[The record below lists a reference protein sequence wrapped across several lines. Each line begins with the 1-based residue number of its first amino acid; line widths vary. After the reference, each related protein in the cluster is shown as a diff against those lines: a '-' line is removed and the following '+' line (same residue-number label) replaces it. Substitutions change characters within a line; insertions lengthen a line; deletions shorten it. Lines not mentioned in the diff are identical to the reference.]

1 VYSHGHH
8 GGQTGTPASKFI
20 NQLIQLFALG
30 SVQEETSMADWYT
43 DKIATNGI
51 QLHYTRTGGD
61 KPPVVLAH
69 GFSDD
74 GLCWTPVAQALETD
88 YDVIMVDAR
97 GHGRSDAPAQGYT
110 PIDMATDLA
119 GVITGLGLQKPAVL
133 GHSMGGSTTM
143 ALAGLYPDLPSAI
156 LIEDSG
162 ARNYMAGDSAEA
174 RERLNQWRERMIAL
188 QSKSREELI
197 KQARTDMP
205 TWSEAELAP
214 WADAKLRF
222 NLNALNRQGEAAV
235 DWPQLLRK
243 ITCPA
248 LLLYADHERGGGVTA
263 ERAAEMQ
270 ALVPQLQAVHI
281 PGAGHNIRREQF
293 ARYMEAV
300 SAFLAQ
306 TMQRT
311 A

>member
-1 VYSHGHH
+1 
-8 GGQTGTPASKFI
+8 
-20 NQLIQLFALG
+20 
-30 SVQEETSMADWYT
+30 
-43 DKIATNGI
+43 
-51 QLHYTRTGGD
+51 
-61 KPPVVLAH
+61 VLAH

-74 GLCWTPVAQALETD
+74 GLCWTPVAEKLAAD

-97 GHGRSDAPAQGYT
+97 GHGRSDTPEQGYT
-110 PIDMATDLA
+110 PIDMAADLA
-119 GVITGLGLQKPAVL
+119 GVITGLGLNKPTVL

-143 ALAGLYPDLPSAI
+143 ALAGLYPDLPGAI

-162 ARNYMAGDSAEA
+162 ARNFMAGDSAEA
-174 RERLNQWRERMIAL
+174 QARLKQWRERIINL

-197 KQARTDMP
+197 EQARTDTP
-205 TWSEAELAP
+205 TWSEAELGP

-222 NLNALNRQGEAAV
+222 NLNALNRQGADEI
-235 DWPQLLRK
+235 DWPQILRG

-248 LLLYADHERGGGVTA
+248 LLLYADPERGGGVTP

-270 ALVPQLQAVHI
+270 ALVPQLQVVHI

-293 ARYMEAV
+293 ARYMDAV
-300 SAFLAQ
+300 SNFLTQA
-306 TMQRT
+306 MKG

>member
-1 VYSHGHH
+1 
-8 GGQTGTPASKFI
+8 
-20 NQLIQLFALG
+20 
-30 SVQEETSMADWYT
+30 MAQWYA

-51 QLHYTRTGGD
+51 HAHYTRTGGD

-74 GLCWTPVAQALETD
+74 GLCWTPVAQVLEAD

-97 GHGRSDAPAQGYT
+97 GHGRSEAPTAGYG
-110 PIDMATDLA
+110 PLEMAADLA
-119 GVITGLGLQKPAVL
+119 GVISALGLHKPAIL

-143 ALAGLYPDLPSAI
+143 ALAGHYPDLPGAI

-162 ARNYMAGDSAEA
+162 ARNFMAGNSAEA
-174 RERLNQWRERMIAL
+174 QARLQQWRDRLVNL
-188 QSKSREELI
+188 QSKTRVAVL
-197 KQARTDMP
+197 QQGHADNP
-205 TWSEAELAP
+205 TWSDAELDP

-222 NLNALNRQGEAAV
+222 NLNALNRQGDVEI
-235 DWPQLLRK
+235 DWDQTLRS

-248 LLLYADHERGGGVTA
+248 LLLIADPERGGGVTR

-270 ALVPQLQAVHI
+270 QLTPQLQVVHI

-293 ARYMEAV
+293 APYMAAV
-300 SAFLAQ
+300 SSFLSQIRKDA
-306 TMQRT
+306 
-311 A
+311 

>member
-1 VYSHGHH
+1 MTHWHS
-8 GGQTGTPASKFI
+8 
-20 NQLIQLFALG
+20 
-30 SVQEETSMADWYT
+30 ER
-43 DKIATNGI
+43 IATNGI
-51 QLHYTRTGGD
+51 QLYYTRTGGD

-74 GLCWTPVAQALETD
+74 GLCWTPVAEQLAAE

-97 GHGRSDAPAQGYT
+97 GHGRSDAPEQGYG
-110 PIDMATDLA
+110 PVEMAADLA
-119 GVITGLGLQKPAVL
+119 GVITSLGLHKPAVL

-143 ALAGLYPDLPSAI
+143 ALAGLYPDLPGAI

-162 ARNYMAGDSAEA
+162 ARNFMAGNSAEA
-174 RERLNQWRERMIAL
+174 QARLNQWRERLVTL
-188 QSKSREELI
+188 QSKSHDELL
-197 KQARTDMP
+197 QHARTDTP

-222 NLNALNRQGEAAV
+222 NLNALNRQGAV
-235 DWPQLLRK
+235 DIDWDQILGN

-248 LLLYADHERGGGVTA
+248 LLLYADPDRGGGVTA

-270 ALVPQLQAVHI
+270 GLVPQLQTVHI

-293 ARYMEAV
+293 GPYMSAV
-300 SAFLAQ
+300 RSFLAA
-306 TMQRT
+306 TMKG

>member
-1 VYSHGHH
+1 MS
-8 GGQTGTPASKFI
+8 
-20 NQLIQLFALG
+20 N
-30 SVQEETSMADWYT
+30 WYA
-43 DKIATNGI
+43 DKIAPNGI

-74 GLCWTPVAQALETD
+74 GLCWMPVAEKLAAD

-97 GHGRSDAPAQGYT
+97 GHGRSDAPEQGYS
-110 PIDMATDLA
+110 PSEMATDLA
-119 GVITGLGLQKPAVL
+119 GVITALGLQKPAVL

-143 ALAGLYPDLPSAI
+143 ALAGLYPDLPGAI

-162 ARNYMAGDSAEA
+162 ARNFMAGDNAEA
-174 RERLNQWRERMIAL
+174 QARLTQWRTRLVNL
-188 QSKSREELI
+188 QSKTHAELI
-197 KQARTDMP
+197 QHARTDTP
-205 TWSEAELAP
+205 TWAEAELAP

-222 NLNALNRQGEAAV
+222 NLKALNRQGTAAV
-235 DWPQLLRK
+235 DWDQILRN

-248 LLLYADHERGGGVTA
+248 LLLIADPERGGGVTQ

-270 ALVPQLQAVHI
+270 ELVPQLQVVHI

-293 ARYMEAV
+293 GPYMAAV
-300 SAFLAQ
+300 NAFLAQ
-306 TMQRT
+306 VMKSDR
-311 A
+311 

>member
-1 VYSHGHH
+1 MTRWYS
-8 GGQTGTPASKFI
+8 
-20 NQLIQLFALG
+20 N
-30 SVQEETSMADWYT
+30 
-43 DKIATNGI
+43 KIATNGL
-51 QLHYTRTGGD
+51 QLYYTRTGGD

-74 GLCWTPVAQALETD
+74 GLCWTPVAEALQAH

-97 GHGRSDAPAQGYT
+97 GHGRSDAPEQGYS
-110 PIDMATDLA
+110 PKDMAADLA
-119 GVITGLGLQKPAVL
+119 GVITGLGLPKPAVL

-143 ALAGLYPDLPSAI
+143 ALAGLYPDLPGAI

-162 ARNYMAGDSAEA
+162 ARNFMAGNSAEA
-174 RERLNQWRERMIAL
+174 QARLNQWRERMVNL
-188 QSKSREELI
+188 QSKTREELI
-197 KQARTDMP
+197 QHARTDTP
-205 TWSEAELAP
+205 TWSVAELGP

-222 NLNALNRQGEAAV
+222 NLKALNRQGTDEV
-235 DWPQLLRK
+235 DWDQILCN

-248 LLLYADHERGGGVTA
+248 LLLYADPERSGGVTQ

-270 ALVPQLQAVHI
+270 QLVPQLQTVHI

-293 ARYMEAV
+293 TSYMDAV
-300 SAFLAQ
+300 SAFLDQA
-306 TMQRT
+306 MKG

>member
-1 VYSHGHH
+1 MTHWYS
-8 GGQTGTPASKFI
+8 
-20 NQLIQLFALG
+20 N
-30 SVQEETSMADWYT
+30 
-43 DKIATNGI
+43 KIATNGI

-74 GLCWTPVAQALETD
+74 GLCWTPVAEALETD

-97 GHGRSDAPAQGYT
+97 GHGRSDAPEQGYS

-119 GVITGLGLQKPAVL
+119 GVITGLGLKKPAVL

-143 ALAGLYPDLPSAI
+143 ALAGLYPALPGAI

-162 ARNYMAGDSAEA
+162 ARNFMAGDSAEA
-174 RERLNQWRERMIAL
+174 QARLKQWHDRIVNL

-197 KQARTDMP
+197 QHAHTDTP
-205 TWSEAELAP
+205 TWAEAELGP

-222 NLNALNRQGEAAV
+222 NLKALNRQGSNEV
-235 DWPQLLRK
+235 DWDQILRS

-248 LLLYADHERGGGVTA
+248 LLLYADPERGGGVTQ

-270 ALVPQLQAVHI
+270 ELVPQLQTVRI
-281 PGAGHNIRREQF
+281 SGAGHNIRREQF
-293 ARYMEAV
+293 APYMDAV
-300 SAFLAQ
+300 SHFLAQ
-306 TMQRT
+306 AMKGS
-311 A
+311 

>member
-1 VYSHGHH
+1 MNKWH
-8 GGQTGTPASKFI
+8 A
-20 NQLIQLFALG
+20 
-30 SVQEETSMADWYT
+30 

-61 KPPVVLAH
+61 KPPLVLAH

-74 GLCWTPVAQALETD
+74 GLCWTPVAEPLAAD

-97 GHGRSDAPAQGYT
+97 GHGRSDAPEQGYS
-110 PIDMATDLA
+110 PIDMAADLA

-143 ALAGLYPDLPSAI
+143 ALAGLYPDLPGAI

-162 ARNYMAGDSAEA
+162 ARNFMAGNSTEA
-174 RERLNQWRERMIAL
+174 QERLKQWRDRLVNL
-188 QSKSREELI
+188 QSQTREALMA
-197 KQARTDMP
+197 QARTDTP
-205 TWSEAELAP
+205 TWSAAELGP

-222 NLNALNRQGEAAV
+222 NLKALNRQGTVDV
-235 DWPQLLRK
+235 DWDQILRT

-248 LLLYADHERGGGVTA
+248 LLLIADPERGGGVTP

-270 ALVPQLQAVHI
+270 ELVPQLQVVHI

-293 ARYMEAV
+293 VLYMEAV
-300 SAFLAQ
+300 RAFLAQ
-306 TMQRT
+306 ERIHVGS
-311 A
+311 